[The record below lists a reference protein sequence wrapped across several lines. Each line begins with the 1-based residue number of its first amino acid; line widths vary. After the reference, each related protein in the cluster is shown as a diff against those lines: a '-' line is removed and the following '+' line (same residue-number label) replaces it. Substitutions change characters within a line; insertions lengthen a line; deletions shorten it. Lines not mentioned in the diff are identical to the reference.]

1 MMSKIGKDECKEKK
15 KKIHSHS
22 SSKGTEWMQGKNK
35 DECISIHPFHLEMC
49 LLLFQKKNALLPY
62 IIHKHLHETSVKRR
76 HQISDKKDCQ
86 VHLGAPF
93 FYYYETIMGKSEHLG
108 Y

>member
-1 MMSKIGKDECKEKK
+1 MQGKK

-62 IIHKHLHETSVKRR
+62 IIHNTYMRHVLKGGTKLVTKRTVSAFR
-76 HQISDKKDCQ
+76 SSIF
-86 VHLGAPF
+86 L
-93 FYYYETIMGKSEHLG
+93 LL
-108 Y
+108 